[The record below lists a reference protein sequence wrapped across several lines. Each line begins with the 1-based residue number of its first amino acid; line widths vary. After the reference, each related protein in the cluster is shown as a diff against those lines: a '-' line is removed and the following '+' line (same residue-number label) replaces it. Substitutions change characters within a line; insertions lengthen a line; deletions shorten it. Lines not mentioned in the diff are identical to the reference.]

1 MSEARSLITES
12 INRIFADAVDRD
24 LLERFEKGEWP
35 AELWR
40 LVEESGFHRVLSEDA
55 AAPAWTDAEP
65 VLRAIG
71 YYRAPVP
78 LAETLV
84 GNWLL
89 ALAGLPV
96 EDGPLSLA
104 QCDGELKL
112 DQSGGDVVLHGTAR
126 RAPWASRAK
135 RLVVAGTLERQTVI
149 GVLPIEEGK
158 LRIGRGANLALE
170 PRDVLSFESVP
181 LAASASVKGLDATPV
196 LTYGALARAA
206 MLAGAI
212 ESVLEQA
219 LQYANDRVQ
228 FGGPIGKF
236 QVIQHALAEVGSES
250 AAAGAA
256 VAAACETAGTR
267 HARLDIASAKVR
279 TGGAALVAARVVHQV
294 HGAIGFTYE
303 HTLQYATRRLWS
315 WRNEFGNDAYWAREL
330 GVAAIK
336 RGADRFWSDITG

>member
-1 MSEARSLITES
+1 MSDARSLITES
-12 INRIFADAVDRD
+12 INRIFADAVDRS

-35 AELWR
+35 AELWK

-55 AAPAWTDAEP
+55 AMPAWTDAEP

-71 YYRAPVP
+71 YYRAPLP

-96 EDGPLSLA
+96 EDGPLALA
-104 QCDGELKL
+104 QCDDALKL
-112 DQSGGDVVLHGTAR
+112 EQVGNEVVLAGEAKR
-126 RAPWASRAK
+126 VAWASRAR

-149 GVLPIEEGK
+149 GVLRLEDAKPRA
-158 LRIGRGANLALE
+158 LRGANLALE
-170 PRDVLSFESVP
+170 PRDTLSFERMP
-181 LAASASVKGLDATPV
+181 LAASASLKGLDATPV

-206 MLAGAI
+206 MLAGAV

-228 FGGPIGKF
+228 FGRPIGKF
-236 QVIQHALAEVGSES
+236 QVIQHALAEIGSES

-256 VAAACETAGTR
+256 VSAACESAGTR
-267 HARLDIASAKVR
+267 RARLDIAAAKVR
-279 TGGAALVAARVVHQV
+279 AGAAALIAARVVHQV

-336 RGADRFWSDITG
+336 RGAERFWADITA